1 VLLITQP
8 DRWTAASMYQATRI
22 FASNMDAKMAQ
33 RFYNILLLPRI
44 RDDIDEYKKLNFHLY
59 MALRKALFKPSAFF
73 KGIILPLC
81 EFIHVHSGESLSLCR
96 GVRDE
101 VFLILQPINIIWL

>member
-81 EFIHVHSGESLSLCR
+81 EKAPILQIFVYDCQEIDLWFLV
-96 GVRDE
+96 
-101 VFLILQPINIIWL
+101 LILSAFVE